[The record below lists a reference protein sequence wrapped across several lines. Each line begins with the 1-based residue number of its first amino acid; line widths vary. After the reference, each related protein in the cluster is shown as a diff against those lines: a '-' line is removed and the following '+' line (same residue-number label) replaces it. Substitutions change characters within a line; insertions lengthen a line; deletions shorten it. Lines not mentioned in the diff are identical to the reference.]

1 MVIAVPPLVEPVAIQ
16 ETYIDGIARIE
27 QVGPNLK
34 LTFFSLQRPSS
45 GDEYELERVVV
56 AKFVMS
62 AKAVSAAAMQAIAAT
77 ETIVMMPP
85 TH

>member
-1 MVIAVPPLVEPVAIQ
+1 MGYAVPPLVEPVAIQ

-34 LTFFSLQRPSS
+34 LDFYSLRRLPEGEEHGWQR
-45 GDEYELERVVV
+45 EIVL
-56 AKFVMS
+56 KIVMS
-62 AKAVSAAAMQAIAAT
+62 AQAVAAAAMLATAAADT
-77 ETIVMMPP
+77 AVHIEP